1 MGDETFAETFKRII
15 KYEDQKFFFQT
26 ESIFQ
31 KSIELM
37 EIYFD
42 KLNTT
47 ELANREIFIADKLF
61 PAMLKY
67 SSSDMTTIINE
78 RNKHIRPTEKKAE
91 IEKNIKIIKNF
102 EDMIYKY
109 LDGKKVEDTI
119 FIEDKEELEKV
130 MPNRPDFEVTFMI
143 ENGKKQNA
151 IGQLLETSKKL
162 REELETKK
170 YYYFQSDRFYKLPL
184 FYKKEIERMLIQYA
198 KDENLKGYTM
208 EIKQFKDNLQSKP
221 L

>member
-1 MGDETFAETFKRII
+1 VDNETFVETFKRILANQEPSNFFN
-15 KYEDQKFFFQT
+15 YEY
-26 ESIFQ
+26 IFP
-31 KSIELM
+31 KSFELM

-47 ELANREIFIADKLF
+47 ELTNREIFIADKLF

-67 SSSDMTTIINE
+67 SSNDLTTIINE

-109 LDGKKVEDTI
+109 LDGKKIEDTI

-130 MPNRPDFEVTFMI
+130 MPNRPDFEVTLMI

-162 REELETKK
+162 KTELETKK
-170 YYYFQSDRFYKLPL
+170 YYYFQSDKFYPDVLIS
-184 FYKKEIERMLIQYA
+184 KEEIGRVLIQYA

-208 EIKQFKDNLQSKP
+208 EIKQFKDNL
-221 L
+221 